1 MKSMRH
7 KGTYIQKCP
16 VSWGQASK
24 QGNPNLLVKRGRG
37 VEETVKL
44 RFSHHIVF
52 DYDKTH

>member
-16 VSWGQASK
+16 VSEGKASK